1 MMVDAAIGTSRVVPL
16 GGGINFRDLGGYLN
30 EDGRRVKWR
39 KILRCGHLANL
50 TDQDLDTLEQI
61 GVSKIHDFRRQEEQ
75 QSLRAD
81 DCRLS
86 NINRQYQGFGSFCSR
101 ESSPRSLHTN
111 WSLIPI
117 VLALMLL
124 FRPLAVLCDR

>member
-1 MMVDAAIGTSRVVPL
+1 MMVDAASGTSRVVPL

-75 QSLRAD
+75 HSLPVRLYGLTLLTIIIYQSGT
-81 DCRLS
+81 
-86 NINRQYQGFGSFCSR
+86 YQDFGSFCLR
-101 ESSPRSLHTN
+101 VNSLLN
-111 WSLIPI
+111 LPMN
-117 VLALMLL
+117 L
-124 FRPLAVLCDR
+124 